1 MFLSQQ
7 CVPQGIHQRW
17 QNFLCRFPNDV
28 EVHVEVAVDKAVAHG
43 DNLRPGNPRNFG
55 ASLCRDSGTSLAY
68 DLDGPDESQSEHPVL
83 FEVFAFP
90 SDDEA

>member
-1 MFLSQQ
+1 MFLSEQR
-7 CVPQGIHQRW
+7 VLQGIYQRW
-17 QNFLCRFPNDV
+17 QIFLCCFPNDV
-28 EVHVEVAVDKAVAHG
+28 EVHVEVAVDEAVAHG
-43 DNLRPGNPRNFG
+43 NDLRPGNLRNFG
-55 ASLCRDSGTSLAY
+55 SSFRRDSGTSLAY